1 MRNLQEKFHEN
12 RQYLIE
18 YSLKMDYIFN
28 KFIEDTDER
37 IKEAIIKQKRM
48 NIVGRVRGKYVDF
61 FNLLNYIQE
70 GIDENEKLLRESD
83 RQLFEDILA
92 KKY

>member
-1 MRNLQEKFHEN
+1 
-12 RQYLIE
+12 
-18 YSLKMDYIFN
+18 
-28 KFIEDTDER
+28 
-37 IKEAIIKQKRM
+37 M